1 MIIRWKGGMFVD
13 FFDVIS
19 LLGGVALFLFGMSL
33 MGDSLKK
40 VAGNK
45 LELILYTLTSNPF
58 KGFLLG
64 TGVTAIIQSSS
75 ATSVMVVGFVN
86 SGMMKVKQA
95 IGIIL
100 GAILGTSITGWVL
113 ALSSL
118 SGGAGWVQLLSTSTL
133 TGLVAVVGIVLYMFS
148 NSVAKQHVGGIL
160 MGFAILMFGMSAMSS
175 AVAPLRE
182 SETFIRALTTFSNPL
197 LGILVGTLIT
207 AVLQSASAAVGI
219 LQALAVTGALTFG
232 NSFPIILGIAI
243 GAAAPVLL
251 SSIGATVDGKRT
263 AWIYL
268 VVELIGAVIVG
279 AVFYFLNAVIGF
291 SFMNWKMT
299 MVTIALVNTIYRAV
313 KVLVLL
319 PFVGQ
324 LEKLVDVLIK
334 DKPSETE
341 AASREDFERLE
352 ERFLQYPA
360 LAIEQVRLTVTSMAC
375 RAQTNIAEA
384 IKLFDEFTEAGYKRV
399 VDEEEIIDTYEDK
412 LTTYISKI
420 NSNELNEE
428 QAGNVQKYLHSL
440 TDFERMSDH
449 ALNLAECAQELH
461 EKGLEF
467 SDPAKKEIRV
477 LRRAVTEVLD
487 ISIGGFID
495 NDINLAYRVEP
506 LEELI
511 DDLCREMK
519 LHHVERAQKGQ
530 CGITQ
535 GFIYNDV
542 LTNYERIS
550 DHCSNIAVAM
560 IEIQSGEFEAH
571 SYVEGVLAMH
581 SHSFDKYFNEY
592 SKKYRLDD
600 ITE

>member
-1 MIIRWKGGMFVD
+1 MD
-13 FFDVIS
+13 LFDVIS

-118 SGGAGWVQLLSTSTL
+118 SGGAGWVQFLSTSTL

-148 NSVAKQHVGGIL
+148 NSVSKQHVGGIL

-175 AVAPLRE
+175 AVSPLRE
-182 SETFIRALTTFSNPL
+182 SEAFIHALTTFSNPL
-197 LGILVGTLIT
+197 LGILVGALIT

-219 LQALAVTGALTFG
+219 LQALAVTGALTFA

-268 VVELIGAVIVG
+268 VVELIGAAIVG
-279 AVFYFLNAVIGF
+279 VVFYLLNAFIGF
-291 SFMNWKMT
+291 SFMDWKMT
-299 MVTIALVNTIYRAV
+299 MVLIALVNTIYRAV

-334 DKPSETE
+334 DKPNEQE

-384 IKLFDEFTEAGYKRV
+384 IKLFDEYTEAGFKRV

-412 LTTYISKI
+412 LTTYISRL
-420 NSNELNEE
+420 NSNELDPD
-428 QAGNVQKYLHSL
+428 QAGAVQKYLHSL

-449 ALNLAECAQELH
+449 ALNLAECARELH

-467 SDPAKKEIRV
+467 SAPAKKEIRV
-477 LRRAVTEVLD
+477 LRSAVTEVLD
-487 ISIGGFID
+487 ISIGNG
-495 NDINLAYRVEP
+495 
-506 LEELI
+506 
-511 DDLCREMK
+511 
-519 LHHVERAQKGQ
+519 
-530 CGITQ
+530 
-535 GFIYNDV
+535 
-542 LTNYERIS
+542 
-550 DHCSNIAVAM
+550 
-560 IEIQSGEFEAH
+560 
-571 SYVEGVLAMH
+571 
-581 SHSFDKYFNEY
+581 
-592 SKKYRLDD
+592 
-600 ITE
+600 

>member
-1 MIIRWKGGMFVD
+1 MD
-13 FFDVIS
+13 LFDVIS

-118 SGGAGWVQLLSTSTL
+118 SGGAGWVQFLSTSTL

-148 NSVAKQHVGGIL
+148 NSVSKQHVGGIL

-175 AVAPLRE
+175 AVSPLRE
-182 SETFIRALTTFSNPL
+182 SEAFIHALTTFSNPL
-197 LGILVGTLIT
+197 LGILVGALIT

-219 LQALAVTGALTFG
+219 LQALAVTGALTFA

-268 VVELIGAVIVG
+268 VVELIGAAIVG
-279 AVFYFLNAVIGF
+279 VVFYLLNAFIGF
-291 SFMNWKMT
+291 SFMDWKMT
-299 MVTIALVNTIYRAV
+299 MVLIALVNTIYRAV

-334 DKPSETE
+334 DKPNEQE

-384 IKLFDEFTEAGYKRV
+384 IKLFDEYTEAGFKRV

-412 LTTYISKI
+412 LTTYISRL
-420 NSNELNEE
+420 NSNELDPT
-428 QAGNVQKYLHSL
+428 QAGAVQKYLHSL

-449 ALNLAECAQELH
+449 ALNLAECARELH

-467 SDPAKKEIRV
+467 SAPAKKEIRV
-477 LRRAVTEVLD
+477 LRSAVTEVLD

-495 NDINLAYRVEP
+495 NDIELAY
-506 LEELI
+506 
-511 DDLCREMK
+511 
-519 LHHVERAQKGQ
+519 HVERAQKGL
-530 CGITQ
+530 CGVTQ

-592 SKKYRLDD
+592 SEKYNLDKLG
-600 ITE
+600 E

>member
-1 MIIRWKGGMFVD
+1 MD
-13 FFDVIS
+13 LFDVIS

-118 SGGAGWVQLLSTSTL
+118 SGGAGWVQFLSTSTL

-148 NSVAKQHVGGIL
+148 NSVSKQHVGGIL

-175 AVAPLRE
+175 AVSPLRE
-182 SETFIRALTTFSNPL
+182 SEAFIHALTTFSNPL
-197 LGILVGTLIT
+197 LGILVGALIT

-219 LQALAVTGALTFG
+219 LQALAVTGALTFA

-268 VVELIGAVIVG
+268 VVELIGAAIVG
-279 AVFYFLNAVIGF
+279 VVFYL
-291 SFMNWKMT
+291 
-299 MVTIALVNTIYRAV
+299 LAV

-334 DKPSETE
+334 DKPNEQE

-384 IKLFDEFTEAGYKRV
+384 IKLFDEYTEAGFKRV

-412 LTTYISKI
+412 LTTYISRL
-420 NSNELNEE
+420 NSNELDPT
-428 QAGNVQKYLHSL
+428 QAGAVQKYLHSL

-449 ALNLAECAQELH
+449 ALNLAECARELH

-467 SDPAKKEIRV
+467 SAPAKKEIRV
-477 LRRAVTEVLD
+477 LRSAVTEVLD

-495 NDINLAYRVEP
+495 NDIELAYHVEP

-519 LHHVERAQKGQ
+519 LHHVERAQKGL
-530 CGITQ
+530 CGVTQ

-592 SKKYRLDD
+592 SEKYNLDKLG
-600 ITE
+600 E

>member
-1 MIIRWKGGMFVD
+1 MD

-45 LELILYTLTSNPF
+45 LELVLYTLTSNPF

-148 NSVAKQHVGGIL
+148 NSASKQHVGGIL

-182 SETFIRALTTFSNPL
+182 SEAFIHALTTFSNPL

-268 VVELIGAVIVG
+268 VVELIGAAIVG
-279 AVFYFLNAVIGF
+279 AVFYFLNAVLDF

-334 DKPSETE
+334 DKPNKVE

-384 IKLFDEFTEAGYKRV
+384 IKLFDEYTEAGFKRV

-412 LTTYISKI
+412 LTTYISRI
-420 NSNELNEE
+420 NSHELNKE
-428 QAGNVQKYLHSL
+428 QAGDVQKFLHSL

-449 ALNLAECAQELH
+449 ALNIAECAQEMH
-461 EKGLEF
+461 EKKLVF
-467 SDPAKKEIRV
+467 SDAALKELAV

-487 ISIGGFID
+487 IAIGGFID

-519 LHHVERAQKGQ
+519 LHHVERAQKGLCQ
-530 CGITQ
+530 VTQ
-535 GFIYNDV
+535 GFIYNDL

-581 SHSFDKYFNEY
+581 SHSFDKYYNEY
-592 SKKYRLDD
+592 SEKYNLDNL
-600 ITE
+600 T

>member
-1 MIIRWKGGMFVD
+1 MFVD

-148 NSVAKQHVGGIL
+148 NSASKQHVGGIL
-160 MGFAILMFGMSAMSS
+160 MGFSILMFGMSAMSS

-182 SETFIRALTTFSNPL
+182 SEAFIHALTTFSNPL

-268 VVELIGAVIVG
+268 VVELIGAAIVG
-279 AVFYFLNAVIGF
+279 AVFYFLNAVLDF

-334 DKPSETE
+334 DKPNKVE

-384 IKLFDEFTEAGYKRV
+384 IKLFDEYTEAGFKRV

-412 LTTYISKI
+412 LTTYISRI
-420 NSNELNEE
+420 NSHELNKE
-428 QAGNVQKYLHSL
+428 QAGDVQKFLHSL

-449 ALNLAECAQELH
+449 ALNIAECAQEMH
-461 EKGLEF
+461 EKKLVF
-467 SDPAKKEIRV
+467 SDAALKELAV

-487 ISIGGFID
+487 IAIGGFID

-519 LHHVERAQKGQ
+519 LHHVERAQKGLCQ
-530 CGITQ
+530 VTQ
-535 GFIYNDV
+535 GFIYNDL

-581 SHSFDKYFNEY
+581 SHSFDKYYNEY
-592 SKKYRLDD
+592 SEKYNLDNL
-600 ITE
+600 T

>member
-148 NSVAKQHVGGIL
+148 NSASKQHVGGIL

-182 SETFIRALTTFSNPL
+182 SEAFIHALTTFSNPL

-268 VVELIGAVIVG
+268 VVELIGAAIVG
-279 AVFYFLNAVIGF
+279 AVFYFLNAVLDF

-334 DKPSETE
+334 DKPNKVE

-384 IKLFDEFTEAGYKRV
+384 IKLFDEYTEAGFKRV

-412 LTTYISKI
+412 LTTYISRI
-420 NSNELNEE
+420 NSHELN
-428 QAGNVQKYLHSL
+428 K
-440 TDFERMSDH
+440 
-449 ALNLAECAQELH
+449 
-461 EKGLEF
+461 
-467 SDPAKKEIRV
+467 
-477 LRRAVTEVLD
+477 
-487 ISIGGFID
+487 
-495 NDINLAYRVEP
+495 
-506 LEELI
+506 
-511 DDLCREMK
+511 
-519 LHHVERAQKGQ
+519 
-530 CGITQ
+530 
-535 GFIYNDV
+535 
-542 LTNYERIS
+542 
-550 DHCSNIAVAM
+550 
-560 IEIQSGEFEAH
+560 
-571 SYVEGVLAMH
+571 
-581 SHSFDKYFNEY
+581 
-592 SKKYRLDD
+592 
-600 ITE
+600 

>member
-1 MIIRWKGGMFVD
+1 MD
-13 FFDVIS
+13 LFDVIS

-118 SGGAGWVQLLSTSTL
+118 SGGAGWVQFLSTSTL

-148 NSVAKQHVGGIL
+148 NSVSKQHVGGIL

-175 AVAPLRE
+175 AVSPLRE
-182 SETFIRALTTFSNPL
+182 SEAFIHALTTFSNPL
-197 LGILVGTLIT
+197 LGILVGALIT

-219 LQALAVTGALTFG
+219 LQALAVTGALTFA

-268 VVELIGAVIVG
+268 VVELIGAAIVG
-279 AVFYFLNAVIGF
+279 VVFYLLNAFIGF
-291 SFMNWKMT
+291 SFMDWKMT
-299 MVTIALVNTIYRAV
+299 MVLIALVNTIYRAV

-334 DKPSETE
+334 DKPNEQE
-341 AASREDFERLE
+341 A
-352 ERFLQYPA
+352 
-360 LAIEQVRLTVTSMAC
+360 
-375 RAQTNIAEA
+375 
-384 IKLFDEFTEAGYKRV
+384 
-399 VDEEEIIDTYEDK
+399 
-412 LTTYISKI
+412 
-420 NSNELNEE
+420 
-428 QAGNVQKYLHSL
+428 
-440 TDFERMSDH
+440 
-449 ALNLAECAQELH
+449 
-461 EKGLEF
+461 
-467 SDPAKKEIRV
+467 
-477 LRRAVTEVLD
+477 
-487 ISIGGFID
+487 
-495 NDINLAYRVEP
+495 
-506 LEELI
+506 
-511 DDLCREMK
+511 
-519 LHHVERAQKGQ
+519 
-530 CGITQ
+530 
-535 GFIYNDV
+535 
-542 LTNYERIS
+542 
-550 DHCSNIAVAM
+550 
-560 IEIQSGEFEAH
+560 
-571 SYVEGVLAMH
+571 
-581 SHSFDKYFNEY
+581 
-592 SKKYRLDD
+592 
-600 ITE
+600 

>member
-148 NSVAKQHVGGIL
+148 NSLSKQHVGGIL

-175 AVAPLRE
+175 AVSPLRE
-182 SETFIRALTTFSNPL
+182 SETFIHALTTFSNPL
-197 LGILVGTLIT
+197 LGILVGALIT

-219 LQALAVTGALTFG
+219 LQALAVTGALTFA

-268 VVELIGAVIVG
+268 VVELIGAAIVG
-279 AVFYFLNAVIGF
+279 VVFYLLNSFIGF
-291 SFMNWKMT
+291 SFMDWKMT

-334 DKPSETE
+334 DKPNEVE
-341 AASREDFERLE
+341 MAAREDFERLE

-384 IKLFDEFTEAGYKRV
+384 IKLFDEYTEAGFKRV
-399 VDEEEIIDTYEDK
+399 VDEEETIDTYEDK
-412 LTTYISKI
+412 LTTYIAKI

-461 EKGLEF
+461 SKGLEF
-467 SDPAKKEIRV
+467 SEPAKKEIRV

-495 NDINLAYRVEP
+495 NDIGLAYRVEP

-519 LHHVERAQKGQ
+519 LHHVERAQKGL

-535 GFIYNDV
+535 GFVYNDV

-581 SHSFDKYFNEY
+581 SHSFDKYYNEY
-592 SKKYRLDD
+592 SEKYNLDNL
-600 ITE
+600 T